1 MMRSLF
7 SAVSALRNHQT
18 RLDVIGNNIANVNT
32 VGFKSGRVTFKEA
45 FAQVVRGAQ
54 APATGSGGT
63 NPMQVGLGMDIASID
78 QLFTQ
83 GNLHPTGVTTDL
95 AVQGDSF
102 FVVSDGVRN
111 FYTRA
116 GNFQLD
122 GAGNLVTPNGL
133 FLQGRIAVNGQL
145 TSQVGALRIPFGE
158 KSPARA
164 TTRAELGGNLD
175 ADAPVGTERRLTITV
190 YDAKGVGHELVVT
203 LTKIATQNQWSYE
216 IDVGDIQGAVTLTDA
231 SGAPIAAADQVIEFN
246 PDGTLNTPESIQ
258 LDFTPTGAAP
268 QSMTLRFGEAGGI
281 SGLTQFGGRS
291 SASILGQDGYAMG
304 ELEDIEID
312 AAGIISG
319 TFTNGMV
326 LTLGQVALADF
337 NNPSGLVRHGD
348 NMYSDSAN
356 SGAARIGFAGE
367 SSNSVIVSKAL
378 EMSNVDLSQEFTEM
392 ITTQRGFQA
401 NARMISTSDSMLEEV
416 VNLKR

>member
-1 MMRSLF
+1 MMRSLY

-54 APATGSGGT
+54 APAAGTGGR

-83 GNLHPTGVTTDL
+83 GNLQYSEVTTDL

-102 FVVSDGVRN
+102 FMVSDGVRN

-116 GNFQLD
+116 GSFRPD
-122 GAGNLVTPNGL
+122 GAGNLVAPNG
-133 FLQGRIAVNGQL
+133 FILQGRVAVNGQL
-145 TSQVGALRIPFGE
+145 TNQIGAIRIPFGQ
-158 KSPARA
+158 KSPAKA
-164 TTRAELGGNLD
+164 STRAELGGNLD
-175 ADAPVGTERRLTITV
+175 ADAPAGTEREATITV
-190 YDAKGVGHELVVT
+190 YDSQGVGHELRVT
-203 LTKIATQNQWSYE
+203 LTKTAAQNQWSYE
-216 IDVGDIQGAVTLTDA
+216 IDVDDIQGSVTLTDA
-231 SGAPIAAADQVIEFN
+231 NGVAIPATSQLIEFN
-246 PDGTLNTPESIQ
+246 GDGTLNTPESIQ
-258 LDFTPTGAAP
+258 IAFAPTGAAP
-268 QSMTLRFGEAGGI
+268 QSMTLKFGEADGI

-291 SASILGQDGYAMG
+291 SASVLGQDGYAMG
-304 ELEDIEID
+304 ELEQIDID
-312 AAGIISG
+312 ATGVISG

-337 NNPSGLVRHGD
+337 NNPSGLVRNGE

-356 SGAARIGFAGE
+356 SGAVRIGFAGE
-367 SSNSVIVSKAL
+367 SNESMVVSNAL
-378 EMSNVDLSQEFTEM
+378 EMSNVDISREFTEM

-401 NARMISTSDSMLEEV
+401 NARVISTSDSMLEEV